1 MVKSKHRSGIRQFIA
16 NKPVRFGFKFWVL
29 AESSTGYTLD
39 FNVYT
44 GKFAFTCEIF
54 SMLKHWNWN
63 IKTRLYTSKVILTF
77 IYVGRREQ
85 ASDFGLAH
93 DVVITLSTILEN
105 QGYHLY
111 FDNFFTSPTLVEAL
125 YNKGILAC
133 GTVSERRRGF
143 PEVLKNTPWRQA
155 QRGKILDKLV

>member
-1 MVKSKHRSGIRQFIA
+1 MCTLVNLLLH
-16 NKPVRFGFKFWVL
+16 VRYL
-29 AESSTGYTLD
+29 ACLNIET
-39 FNVYT
+39 
-44 GKFAFTCEIF
+44 EIQ
-54 SMLKHWNWN
+54 KVTH
-63 IKTRLYTSKVILTF
+63 LYISKVILTF